1 MLLTIVIGEYSTLQ
15 SMKLL
20 SYSNSINFSWV
31 PIIDF
36 VESKYEEYLTAES
49 RVHRKAMSDSRV
61 HVCLYFIAPSGHGL
75 KPLDVEFM
83 QRLHDKVN
91 IIPVIAKA
99 DTLTPE
105 EIQQFKKQILNEIA
119 LHKIKI
125 YDFPE
130 PSDEEEE
137 AKTLRQLRTRVPF
150 AVVGANAIIE
160 VDGRK
165 VRGRK
170 YPWGIA
176 EGKIQIGI
184 TFYCPL
190 N

>member
-1 MLLTIVIGEYSTLQ
+1 MSGFFVAVAQ
-15 SMKLL
+15 SLNA
-20 SYSNSINFSWV
+20 SFFSSWV
-31 PIIDF
+31 PVIDF

-75 KPLDVEFM
+75 KPLDIEFM

-119 LHKIKI
+119 QHKIKI

-130 PSDEEEE
+130 PLEDEEE
-137 AKTLRQLRTRVPF
+137 AKALRQLRTRVPY

-176 EGKIQIGI
+176 EGE
-184 TFYCPL
+184 L
-190 N
+190 RDSSSS

>member
-1 MLLTIVIGEYSTLQ
+1 MICFYVH
-15 SMKLL
+15 
-20 SYSNSINFSWV
+20 SWA

-49 RVHRKAMSDSRV
+49 RVQRKAISDNRV
-61 HVCLYFIAPSGHGL
+61 HCCLYFIAPSGHGL
-75 KPLDVEFM
+75 KPLDIEFM

-91 IIPVIAKA
+91 IIPVISKA
-99 DTLTPE
+99 DTLIPE

-119 LHKIKI
+119 QNKIKI

-130 PSDEEEE
+130 GLDDEDE
-137 AKTLRQLRTRVPF
+137 AKNLRQLRTRVPF
-150 AVVGANAIIE
+150 AVVGANTIIE

-176 EGKIQIGI
+176 EGNIDSHI
-184 TFYCPL
+184 
-190 N
+190 

>member
-1 MLLTIVIGEYSTLQ
+1 
-15 SMKLL
+15 
-20 SYSNSINFSWV
+20 
-31 PIIDF
+31 
-36 VESKYEEYLTAES
+36 
-49 RVHRKAMSDSRV
+49 
-61 HVCLYFIAPSGHGL
+61 
-75 KPLDVEFM
+75 M

-105 EIQQFKKQILNEIA
+105 EVQQFKKQILNEIA
-119 LHKIKI
+119 QHKIKI

-130 PSDEEEE
+130 PLDDEEE
-137 AKTLRQLRTRVPF
+137 AKALRQLRTRVPF

-165 VRGRK
+165 IRGRK

-176 EGKIQIGI
+176 EGKN
-184 TFYCPL
+184 CL
-190 N
+190 DLLHNWN